1 MPWVLGWRAF
11 HQNTPGLISF
21 ISNPVPA
28 ACAPQP
34 SRGPAAPGPR
44 VVSIARVTG
53 LADLRLHSSGKVR
66 EMYEVDADLLMVA
79 SDRISA
85 YDVVLP
91 TPIPDKGRVLTQ
103 MSVFWFE
110 TTRDIV
116 PNHFLSEEVPAE
128 AEGRALR
135 VRRLDMYPVECVARG
150 YLSGS
155 GWREYRQTG
164 AVCGIELPTGL
175 RESDRLPEPIF
186 TPATKAELGE
196 HDENI
201 DFERAVELI
210 GDRALMEELRRATL
224 ELYEHA
230 ARHAAERGIIIADT
244 KFEFG
249 ASAGAE
255 VVLGDEVLTP
265 DSSRFW
271 PADGYEPGRAQASFD
286 KQYVRDW
293 LDESGWDH
301 TPPGPDLPDE
311 VVANTRSKY
320 VEAYERISGRRLG

>member
-1 MPWVLGWRAF
+1 MSSA
-11 HQNTPGLISF
+11 
-21 ISNPVPA
+21 
-28 ACAPQP
+28 
-34 SRGPAAPGPR
+34 
-44 VVSIARVTG
+44 

-66 EMYEVDADLLMVA
+66 EIYEAGDDLVMVA

-91 TPIPDKGRVLTQ
+91 TPIPDKGKVLTQ

-110 TTRDIV
+110 TTGHIC
-116 PNHFLSEEVPAE
+116 PNHYISQDVPAE
-128 AEGRALR
+128 VAGRALL
-135 VRRLDMYPVECVARG
+135 VKRLVMYPV
-150 YLSGS
+150 
-155 GWREYRQTG
+155 
-164 AVCGIELPTGL
+164 GL

-210 GDRALMEELRRATL
+210 GDRALMEELRSKTL
-224 ELYEHA
+224 ELYTHA
-230 ARHAAERGIIIADT
+230 AEHAAERGIIIADT

-249 ASAGAE
+249 SSAGAE
-255 VVLGDEVLTP
+255 VVLADEVLTP

-271 PADGYEPGRAQASFD
+271 PADDYEPGRSQASFD

-293 LDESGWDH
+293 LDASGWDH
-301 TPPGPDLPDE
+301 TPPGPELPDE
-311 VVANTRSKY
+311 VVANTRAKY
-320 VEAYERISGRRLG
+320 VEAYERITGRSLS

>member
-1 MPWVLGWRAF
+1 LAG
-11 HQNTPGLISF
+11 
-21 ISNPVPA
+21 
-28 ACAPQP
+28 
-34 SRGPAAPGPR
+34 
-44 VVSIARVTG
+44 SIAAVTT
-53 LADLRLHSSGKVR
+53 LSDLKLHSSGKVR
-66 EMYEVDADLLMVA
+66 EMYEDGSEIVMVA

-91 TPIPDKGRVLTQ
+91 TPIPDKGKVLTQ

-110 TTRDIV
+110 TTSSII
-116 PNHFLSEEVPAE
+116 PNHLISQDVPEEVV
-128 AEGRALR
+128 GRALR
-135 VRRLDMYPVECVARG
+135 VRKLDMYPVECVARG
-150 YLSGS
+150 YITGS
-155 GWREYRQTG
+155 GWKEYQATG
-164 AVCGIELPTGL
+164 AVCGIELPEGL
-175 RESDRLPEPIF
+175 RESDKLPEPIF

-230 ARHAAERGIIIADT
+230 SSHAAERGIIIADT

-249 ASAGAE
+249 ASPGAE

-271 PADGYEPGRAQASFD
+271 PADGYEPGRSQASFD

-301 TPPGPDLPDE
+301 SPPGPELPED
-311 VVANTRSKY
+311 VVANTRAKY
-320 VEAYERISGRRLG
+320 VEAYERISGRELS